1 MTRETALKV
10 NKLLLKIESYEA
22 LLEDIQRLEA
32 LQEIVN
38 GYQEDDLEK
47 ELVTAVK
54 TRLDKVKKELEEM

>member
-1 MTRETALKV
+1 MTRETALKA
-10 NKLLLKIESYEA
+10 NKLLLKIESYEI
-22 LLEDIQRLEA
+22 LLEDIQHLEA

-47 ELVTAVK
+47 ELVAAVK

>member
-10 NKLLLKIESYEA
+10 NKLLLKIESYEV
-22 LLEDIQRLEA
+22 LLEDIQHLET

-47 ELVTAVK
+47 ELVMVVK